1 MVVRKAKISD
11 VPLIHKII
19 NEFAQRGDLLP
30 RPLSELYDHLRDYNV
45 IESPHENNSI
55 VGVCG
60 LGICWDDLAEIK
72 SLAVVPTHQGK
83 GYGRSLVEVSLKEAR
98 EFGIPKVF
106 TLTYIPRFFQKLGFK
121 EIDKSKLPQKIWA
134 DCLKCPHFPDCKE
147 VALITYL

>member
-1 MVVRKAKISD
+1 M
-11 VPLIHKII
+11 
-19 NEFAQRGDLLP
+19 
-30 RPLSELYDHLRDYNV
+30 